1 MEKRAKAVIRTLFL
15 SLGATLFAAALKI
28 FYGRSTHSLAFVA
41 DGVHSFFDAAA
52 TLIGILSISMS
63 SKPPDEGHPYGHQK
77 FESVSTI
84 ALGLLLLSA
93 AYEVGKM
100 ALARMGHAP
109 MPDYTFWGF
118 VVLAG
123 VMVINLSI
131 ARLESNRAKDLSSQ
145 FLAAD
150 ALHNQ
155 SDFLISCAVLA
166 SLLAVY
172 FHIPYVDA
180 GASLAITLYLAYLS
194 VRLIW
199 LNLRPLVDYRVLDPE
214 KVEEIVSSTEGVL
227 HCHNIRS
234 RGEHG
239 HHFLDLNIHLPGHI
253 TLEKAHEITHN
264 VEAKLKAAF
273 PGLVDVVIHTE
284 PHNHPP
290 CSKG

>member
-1 MEKRAKAVIRTLFL
+1 MEKRAKAVIRVLVISL
-15 SLGATLFAAALKI
+15 SATLVAAGLKI
-28 FYGRSTHSLAFVA
+28 YYGRASHSLAFVA
-41 DGVHSFFDAAA
+41 DGIHSLFDAAA
-52 TLIGILSISMS
+52 TLIGILSITLS

-77 FESVSTI
+77 LESVSTI
-84 ALGLLLLSA
+84 ALGLMLLSA
-93 AYEVGKM
+93 AYEVGTM
-100 ALARMGHAP
+100 AIERMGHGE
-109 MPDYTFWGF
+109 MPHYSFWGF
-118 VVLAG
+118 LVLG
-123 VMVINLSI
+123 IVMIINLTV
-131 ARLESNRAKDLSSQ
+131 ARFETNRAHDLSSQ

-180 GASLAITLYLAYLS
+180 GASLAITVYLVYLS
-194 VRLIW
+194 LRLIW
-199 LNLRPLVDYRVLDPE
+199 LNLRPLVDSRVLDPA
-214 KVEEIVSSTEGVL
+214 KVEEIVGSTEGVMF
-227 HCHNIRS
+227 CHNIRS

-253 TLEKAHEITHN
+253 TLHRAHEITHQ

-284 PHNHPP
+284 PHDHPP